1 MRFAPTG
8 GFRYQ
13 PTSRFLIVSIFS
25 LIAFYMNR
33 LYAASDQNENQKK
46 SGSSSGSAL
55 LCAHYQARESGW
67 TLGLAGNVCRPAAD
81 ERRARSAGALF
92 GGILLGV
99 E

>member
-46 SGSSSGSAL
+46 SGSSSGSAPFFVPITQR
-55 LCAHYQARESGW
+55 ASP
-67 TLGLAGNVCRPAAD
+67 AGPWIAPGMCV
-81 ERRARSAGALF
+81 ST
-92 GGILLGV
+92 GGG
-99 E
+99 